1 MLASAGLSSKTAPVR
16 VRPARPG
23 EWPRS
28 APDAALAATDPDGLL
43 VATGPD
49 GRILGRAAAAVREDA
64 LLLAR
69 LEVDPAH
76 RGRGVGRALLEGV
89 RAYGAARR
97 ARALEALAP
106 SGPDGVA
113 FLLGAG
119 LSLRTL
125 VLSFAGPP
133 PPGASKTFDLEP
145 VGLGPPLSGWVADLD
160 RETRGFARV
169 PEWER
174 AALSGEVLAL
184 RRRGRPEAVGALRRS
199 GPRAWI
205 GPAAGRSPEAAA
217 QLFLALAARAGA
229 AGASRLFVRV
239 PAEGAALLEAAR
251 GAGLAAG
258 EAIPLLSLR
267 RRGDFRRLAGAP
279 GPLF

>member
-1 MLASAGLSSKTAPVR
+1 MSAPRSVSFG
-16 VRPARPG
+16 VRPARAG
-23 EWPRS
+23 EWPK
-28 APDAALAATDPDGLL
+28 AAADAALLTTDPDGVL
-43 VATGPD
+43 VAVAPD
-49 GRILGRAAAAVREDA
+49 GRVLGRAAAAVREDA

-69 LEVDPAH
+69 LEVDPPH
-76 RGRGVGRALLEGV
+76 RGGGIGRALLEAV

-106 SGPDGVA
+106 SGAAGVA
-113 FLLGAG
+113 FLLDAG

-133 PPGASKTFDLEP
+133 PKGASGTGALEP
-145 VGLGPPLSGWVADLD
+145 VGLGAPLAGWVAALD

-169 PEWER
+169 AEWER
-174 AALSGEVLAL
+174 AVTNGEVLAL
-184 RRRGRPEAVGALRRS
+184 RRRGRPEAVGALRRA
-199 GPRAWI
+199 GGAAFI

-217 QLFLALAARAGA
+217 QLLLALAARAGA
-229 AGASRLFVRV
+229 SGASRLVVRI
-239 PAEGAALLEAAR
+239 PAEASALLAAAR
-251 GAGLAAG
+251 RAGLSAG
-258 EAIPLLSLR
+258 EAIPLLGVR